1 MLCGCMTRIV
11 LPRTQTVIVVA
22 YTWTTETNCGDFE
35 GVERPTMMLVS
46 LDGHIH
52 EFSID
57 SSIAIGACN

>member
-1 MLCGCMTRIV
+1 MLCGCLTRIV

-22 YTWTTETNCGDFE
+22 YTWINETNCGDFE